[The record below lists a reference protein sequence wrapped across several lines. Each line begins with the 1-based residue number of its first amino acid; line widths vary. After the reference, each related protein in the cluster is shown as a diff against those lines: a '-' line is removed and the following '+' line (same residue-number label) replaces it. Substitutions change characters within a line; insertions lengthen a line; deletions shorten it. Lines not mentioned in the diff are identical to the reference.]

1 MSLGLLAPMAA
12 KADNMLANPSA
23 ETGTLPDADFWVQE
37 FGTADVIEDPGL
49 ARTGNRVW
57 RLDAADP
64 ANNISS
70 VGQLPV
76 VAAGEKFTV
85 SAWVRIPNASPT
97 RQVNVRQRWGFLGA
111 GGFNGA
117 NGSAQYYIKDSNWH
131 LITGPEITCTTDGDR
146 LVARIYVM
154 NQYRESDDGPDLIDT
169 GNNNFPA
176 YVDDLTAESP
186 DYTFATVSG
195 SITDGGSGVAG
206 ALIRAT
212 QAANPAFF
220 SVSAPS
226 DASGNY
232 SVSCRVGREYALTA
246 LSLPI
251 GKAVVTSP
259 AAFTPADSSPL
270 TGKNFTLGPGPL
282 VYDFDNLT
290 LQGWTDIGGGTNH
303 VVSRTGGD
311 TGTGQSGSYY
321 ASVDDWNSRDT
332 TASTLWLRSPG
343 FILKAPAELTDL
355 TFWMAGGTGSGTG
368 ALPAKDAQVV
378 TGQGA
383 TTSGFLGLALRDAT
397 TGDFVLKASR
407 SGAGADWQQYSFSAQ
422 DLAASTVVGREYTL
436 DFIDTHSGGWGW
448 VCLDSVSIPA
458 ALAPPPVYTT
468 ISGTVVDGG
477 AGVVVRAG
485 TLAGTTLADGTYTIA
500 NAVVG
505 YSYTLTL
512 SGLPAGQIVDT
523 APATFIAVATSNPNK
538 DFSLK
543 ADPDNDPDLL
553 FAARSSSY
561 SGSGNWPTAYPSGG
575 VLNVMGSPSTTVIN
589 GQSWVLNSRATS
601 TGFRLPGPDAG
612 ERWKTPIPVNGASVV
627 VAVRPIRNT
636 IGDPWDSIVDIF
648 YNRLVLGVRNNSG
661 QVVVWRNGTLF
672 DSGATTLPNGE
683 IAVLSLVVQPD
694 GQFKVFS
701 NGVEIMNVT
710 ATSDMSVLDPNWQ
723 GSNDGY
729 WQYINIGRNQPDG
742 WPVFNGNIGDVRVYK
757 TALSDTKRGDLETA
771 LAAKFGTS
779 TTYTVTAS
787 AGVGGSINPAGEVA
801 VPQNT
806 DATFTVTPDTYFDV
820 TSVRINGATEVVSSP
835 DAKSYTLPNV
845 TANGSIEASFTEW
858 PLTEITGKVA
868 LGDGTGV
875 AGMLVTV
882 SGGRQPYTAL
892 TDETGSYSIR
902 VKPGVTYT
910 VSVKKTGWAIT
921 PASLSAGTGDL
932 ANKNF
937 AAQFVGAQRLVHVV
951 ASPDL
956 TNDAPLTSWPN
967 QGTLG
972 GTFIADG
979 GFDTAAPITRSSIGG
994 SKAVEFNNNKMLLSS
1009 TSSTADRIM
1018 APASITG
1025 PGSNFTVFA
1034 KLYAPGA
1041 GQNDPW
1047 EQFFLAWSRRDGPD
1061 GTCASF
1067 GYGKG
1072 WWGAIGGWGYGD
1084 TNYGVL
1090 YPGTDRTVAPAW
1102 GQWNAVAMTSDGT
1115 TVTIYYN
1122 GQAVNT
1128 VTKTLNW
1135 HANMPISL
1143 GAQYWG
1149 NDGTGRAI
1157 PFNGAIMELS
1167 IYDAPLSA
1175 SEIAA
1180 LSTFFDPNDT
1190 DADGMPDAW
1199 EIAAVGNLNDLT
1211 VNGDLDGDGTSDAV
1225 EYRLGLIPNDAKSR
1239 FAATIVRDPVTGFV
1253 TLTWPSRIGASFD
1266 VLWSEDMMEWSPLGT
1281 VEDTTEEGS
1290 TETFTDDLEDIL
1302 DYPNAFYRILLKP

>member
-1 MSLGLLAPMAA
+1 MEAR
-12 KADNMLANPSA
+12 ADNILPNSSA
-23 ETGTLPDADFWVQE
+23 ETGALPDADFWVQE
-37 FGTADVIEDPGL
+37 FGMADVIEDPAL

-97 RQVNVRQRWGFLGA
+97 RQVNVRQRWGFLSG
-111 GGFNGA
+111 GGFNGV

-131 LITGPEITCTTDGDR
+131 LITGPEITCTADGDR

-154 NQYRESDDGPDLIDT
+154 NQYRESDEGPDLIDT
-169 GNNNFPA
+169 GGNNFPA

-186 DYTFATVSG
+186 DYTFSTVSG
-195 SITDGGSGVAG
+195 AITDGGSGVAG

-212 QAANPAFF
+212 QTANPAFF

-232 SVSCRVGREYALTA
+232 SVTCRVGREYALTA
-246 LSLPI
+246 SSLPI
-251 GKAVVTSP
+251 GRAVVTSP
-259 AAFTPADSSPL
+259 AAFTPADASPL
-270 TGKNFTLGPGPL
+270 TGKDFTLGAGPL
-282 VYDFDNLT
+282 VYDFDNVT
-290 LQGWTDIGGGTNH
+290 LQGWTDIGGGTNQ

-311 TGTGQSGSYY
+311 TGSGQSGSYY

-343 FILKAPAELTDL
+343 FILDAPAELSDL
-355 TFWMAGGTGSGTG
+355 TFWMAGGTGSGVG
-368 ALPAKDAQVV
+368 ALPAKDAQVAI
-378 TGQGA
+378 GQGA
-383 TTSGFLGLALRDAT
+383 TASGFLGLALRDAT

-407 SGAGADWQQYSFSAQ
+407 AGAGGDWQQFSFSAQ
-422 DLAASTVVGREYTL
+422 DLAANTVEGREYTL

-448 VCLDSVSIPA
+448 ICLDSVSIPA
-458 ALAPPPVYTT
+458 VLAPPPVYTT

-485 TLAGTTLADGTYTIA
+485 TLTGTTLADGTYTIA

-505 YSYTLTL
+505 HSYTLTL
-512 SGLPAGQIVDT
+512 SALPTGQIVDT
-523 APATFIAVATSNPNK
+523 TPATFTAVASSNPNK

-543 ADPDNDPDLL
+543 ADPDNDPDLF
-553 FAARSSSY
+553 FAARSSTY
-561 SGSGNWPTAYPSGG
+561 TGVGNWSTAYPVGA
-575 VLNVMGSPSTTVIN
+575 VLNRQNTPETATIN
-589 GQSWVLNSRATS
+589 GQNWIVNQRGAGGDD
-601 TGFRLPGPDAG
+601 GFELGGIDGLAG
-612 ERWKTPIPVNGASVV
+612 GVDCDGASIV
-627 VAVRPIRNT
+627 VAVRPVYPLGLGGEPR
-636 IGDPWDSIVDIF
+636 GEIVSLY
-648 YNRLVLGVRNNSG
+648 YNGLVLATDRDTGEVMIARKAWD
-661 QVVVWRNGTLF
+661 WRRTGYVI
-672 DSGATTLPNGE
+672 PNGQ
-683 IAVLSLVVQPD
+683 ITVLSLVVQRD
-694 GQFKVFS
+694 GACRLHA
-701 NGVEIMNVT
+701 NGTEVW
-710 ATSDMSVLDPNWQ
+710 TSQAIGTDSFARLQGTDTNWMTRV
-723 GSNDGY
+723 GV
-729 WQYINIGRNQPDG
+729 GRNPWDG
-742 WPVFNGNIGDVRVYK
+742 WSSFNGNIGDVLVYK
-757 TALSDTKRGDLETA
+757 VALDDTKRTALETA
-771 LAAKFGTS
+771 MITKFGSS
-779 TTYTVTAS
+779 TNYTITATAGTGGTIAPIDAVT
-787 AGVGGSINPAGEVA
+787 
-801 VPQNT
+801 VPQNS
-806 DATFTVTPDTYFDV
+806 DKTFTVTPEKYFDV
-820 TSVRINGATEVVSSP
+820 TSVLVNGTTEVLTGP
-835 DAKSYTLPNV
+835 NAATYTLANV
-845 TANGSIEASFTEW
+845 TADGSIAASFTEW
-858 PLTEITGKVA
+858 ALTEITGKVA

-875 AGMLVTV
+875 AGILVTV
-882 SGGRQPYTAL
+882 SGGREPYTAL
-892 TDETGSYSIR
+892 TSETGTYSIR

-910 VSVKKTGWAIT
+910 VSASKTGWGIT
-921 PASLSAGTGDL
+921 PASLTAGPGDL
-932 ANKNF
+932 TDKNLV
-937 AAQFVGAQRLVHVV
+937 AQFVGTQRLVHVV

-967 QGTLG
+967 LGTLG

-1009 TSSTADRIM
+1009 TTSTADRIM

-1034 KLYAPGA
+1034 KLYAAGA

-1047 EQFFLAWSRRDGPD
+1047 EQFFLAWSRRNGPE

-1122 GQAVNT
+1122 GEVVNT

-1135 HANMPISL
+1135 HSGMPISL

-1149 NDGTGRAI
+1149 NDGMGRDI
-1157 PFNGAIMELS
+1157 PFNGGIMELS

-1211 VNGDLDGDGTSDAV
+1211 LNGDFDGDGTSDAA
-1225 EYRLGLIPNDAKSR
+1225 EYRLGLIPNDPKSR
-1239 FAATIVRDPVTGFV
+1239 FAATIVRAPVTGFV
-1253 TLTWPSRIGASFD
+1253 TLTWPSRIGARFD
-1266 VLWSEDMMEWSPLGT
+1266 VMWSDNLTDWSVLGT

-1302 DYPNAFYRILLKP
+1302 DYPKAFYKVLLKP